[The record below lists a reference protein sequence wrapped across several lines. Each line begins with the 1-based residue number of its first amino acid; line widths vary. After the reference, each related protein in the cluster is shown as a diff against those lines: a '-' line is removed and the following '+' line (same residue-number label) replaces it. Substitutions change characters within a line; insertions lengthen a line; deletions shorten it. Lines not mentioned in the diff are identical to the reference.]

1 MCPRLRDS
9 LVMPEAEIE
18 AYYRVRKQQQWR
30 KGMRWKE
37 QLLCA
42 IDSDMDSDIDKSVC
56 KQPFAK

>member
-1 MCPRLRDS
+1 
-9 LVMPEAEIE
+9 MPEAEIE

-42 IDSDMDSDIDKSVC
+42 IDSDIDSDIDKTVC
-56 KQPFAK
+56 KHPFAK